1 MDPRTDPKPDPA
13 PVTIAVLPA
22 SDNAI
27 VPHCLGRFTLTAGQL
42 ESVNTKTRATVSLHE
57 ERGWWEGKLIGG
69 TS

>member
-1 MDPRTDPKPDPA
+1 MDPRIDPKPDPA

-27 VPHCLGRFTLTAGQL
+27 VPHCLGRFTLTKTGAT
-42 ESVNTKTRATVSLHE
+42 ESFHE
-57 ERGWWEGKLIGG
+57 ERGWWEGKLIGD